1 MTAKTYIALRNLH
14 HDGKAYSTGQYITLT
29 ADFADALLAVGAV
42 RELTDL
48 DAKPEPKTKPKA
60 QVEPSKAGPQ
70 PEPATSDPTSTD
82 PTVTAVADGSK

>member
-14 HDGKAYSTGQYITLT
+14 HDGKAYSTGQHIALT

-42 RELTDL
+42 RELTDT
-48 DAKPEPKTKPKA
+48 DAKPAPKTKPKA

-70 PEPATSDPTSTD
+70 PEPATGDTTGTD
-82 PTVTAVADGSK
+82 TTVTAVADGAK

>member
-14 HDGKAYSTGQYITLT
+14 HDGKAYSTGQHIALT
-29 ADFADALLAVGAV
+29 ADFADALLVVGAV

-48 DAKPEPKTKPKA
+48 DAKPEPKAKPKA
-60 QVEPSKAGPQ
+60 QTKHATSDP
-70 PEPATSDPTSTD
+70 TSDPTSTD

>member
-14 HDGKAYSTGQYITLT
+14 HDGKAYSTGQHIALT

-48 DAKPEPKTKPKA
+48 DAKPEPKAKPKA
-60 QVEPSKAGPQ
+60 QTK
-70 PEPATSDPTSTD
+70 PATSDPTSTD
-82 PTVTAVADGSK
+82 PTVTAVADGTK